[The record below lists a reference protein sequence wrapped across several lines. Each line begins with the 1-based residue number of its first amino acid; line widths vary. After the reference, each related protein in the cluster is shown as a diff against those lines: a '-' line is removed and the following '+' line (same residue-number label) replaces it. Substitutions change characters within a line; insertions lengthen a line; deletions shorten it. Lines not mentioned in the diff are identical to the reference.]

1 LLNRIRQFNKLYT
14 NRVTRKIAG
23 ARYSPICLIRHTGR
37 RSGKL
42 YETPMMATRT
52 ADGFVFA
59 LTYGPNV
66 DWYRN
71 VLAAGH
77 ATLRWQG
84 QEYVLENPQTI
95 DARTGQ
101 DAFPFP
107 PSLILRFLGV
117 QYFFRMTG
125 RKLSS

>member
-1 LLNRIRQFNKLYT
+1 LLNRIRYFNKRFT
-14 NRVTRKIAG
+14 NRITGKIAG
-23 ARYSPICLIRHTGR
+23 ARYSPICLIRHIGR

-42 YETPMMATRT
+42 YETPMMAART
-52 ADGFVFA
+52 AGGFVFA

-71 VLAAGH
+71 VQAAGC

-84 QEYVLENPQTI
+84 QEYTIENPQPI

-101 DAFPFP
+101 NAFAFPA
-107 PSLILRFLGV
+107 SLILSLLGV
-117 QYFFRMTG
+117 RHFIHMAIKQG
-125 RKLSS
+125 